1 MFLKKMS
8 AKQDE
13 KSIFALDCLNFGVGL
28 NLKSHSNQEIQ
39 INKAMKIN
47 LINKIDQE
55 EIERTELEPFQ
66 ITSIK
71 LQAPLGQG
79 RQPHF

>member
-1 MFLKKMS
+1 MS

-47 LINKIDQE
+47 LINKI
-55 EIERTELEPFQ
+55 
-66 ITSIK
+66 K
-71 LQAPLGQG
+71 LAYMVKFVSKLNIGEG
-79 RQPHF
+79 EK

>member
-47 LINKIDQE
+47 LINKI
-55 EIERTELEPFQ
+55 
-66 ITSIK
+66 K
-71 LQAPLGQG
+71 LAYMVKFVSKLNIGEG
-79 RQPHF
+79 EK